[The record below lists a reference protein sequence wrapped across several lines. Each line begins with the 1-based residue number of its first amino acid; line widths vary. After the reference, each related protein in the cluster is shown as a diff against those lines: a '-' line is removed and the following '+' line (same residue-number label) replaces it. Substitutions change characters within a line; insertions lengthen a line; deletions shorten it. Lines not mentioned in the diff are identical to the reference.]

1 MIRVEALNTYYGTRL
16 ILEDVSLDVMPGE
29 ILVILGGS
37 GSGKSTLMRHMVG
50 LLKPHSGRIW
60 LDGDEITSMD
70 EWELVGVRKK
80 IGLAFQGGAL
90 FNSMTVGDNVAL
102 PLREHTDLE
111 ESTIRIMTRMKL
123 DQVGLSGFEDFMP
136 SELSGGMKKRAA
148 VARAMA
154 MDPKIL
160 FFDEP
165 SAGLDPIVA
174 AGLDEMISG
183 LNRALGVT
191 MAVVTHEM
199 ESAFLI
205 AHRMVLIHKGS
216 LIASGTPDEVR
227 ASDHPRVRQF
237 LERRPD
243 TDVRDEAEQLRVLL
257 GEE

>member
-1 MIRVEALNTYYGTRL
+1 
-16 ILEDVSLDVMPGE
+16 
-29 ILVILGGS
+29 
-37 GSGKSTLMRHMVG
+37 
-50 LLKPHSGRIW
+50 
-60 LDGDEITSMD
+60 
-70 EWELVGVRKK
+70 
-80 IGLAFQGGAL
+80 
-90 FNSMTVGDNVAL
+90 
-102 PLREHTDLE
+102 
-111 ESTIRIMTRMKL
+111 
-123 DQVGLSGFEDFMP
+123 
-136 SELSGGMKKRAA
+136 MKKRAA

-174 AGLDEMISG
+174 AGLDEMIAD
-183 LNRALGVT
+183 LNKALRVT

-205 AHRMVLIHKGS
+205 AHRMVLIHKGK

-243 TDVRDEAEQLRVLL
+243 ADVRDEAERLRVLL